1 MIKFKDLVQPKDHKL
16 IPLTQGKFAKVD
28 NEDFEELKNINWV
41 YNNKYARNIKAGY
54 MHRLI
59 INTPINMDTD
69 HINHDTLDNRK
80 SNLRICSRSKN
91 NMNTISID
99 VNKKSI
105 YKGVTWF
112 KRDSKWKS
120 QIMINYKNIHIGYF
134 SSEFEAA
141 KAYDKKAKELFG
153 EFALTNF

>member
-1 MIKFKDLVQPKDHKL
+1 MIKFKDLIQPEDYKL
-16 IPLTQGKFAKVD
+16 IPLTKGKFAKVD
-28 NEDFEELKNINWV
+28 NEDFEKLKNINWV
-41 YNNKYARNIKAGY
+41 YNNKYARNIKSGY
-54 MHRLI
+54 MHRFI
-59 INTPINMDTD
+59 MNTPINMDTD

-80 SNLRICSRSKN
+80 YNLRICSRSKN
-91 NMNTISID
+91 NMNTISVD

-112 KRDSKWKS
+112 KRDLKWKS

-134 SSEFEAA
+134 TSEIEAA